1 MWLLVFGRRQHCL
14 QNKEKYLNYTVK
26 AKEQNYWRKH
36 YNFPTIA
43 NGPAVCLR
51 LALRCWLKKGTFT
64 VRIITGK
71 SKTAASE
78 IYATGY
84 GAW

>member
-1 MWLLVFGRRQHCL
+1 MD
-14 QNKEKYLNYTVK
+14 
-26 AKEQNYWRKH
+26 
-36 YNFPTIA
+36 
-43 NGPAVCLR
+43 PAVCLR

-64 VRIITGK
+64 VRIIIGK

-84 GAW
+84 GARKSRRHSPVNQVKFRQRSKLCRGLFRSMNPLKQIDLENKHKI